1 MIISQENKV
10 AYIGIP
16 HTGSTFIHKSCY
28 DVSRLKVYDDLLKHG
43 KVSDCLKNGAEKNYK
58 FYLFVRNPIEWVKRE
73 WALLHK
79 VASWN
84 DIDYIKK
91 QKETRW
97 KNKCLDFYKN
107 RPSIDNFIISYIDN
121 YYKDSIFDSFIDD
134 DCEVIYLHYED
145 FTNSCSI
152 LFDSLNVPIPNFSKK
167 VNSSEGIDL
176 TIKKSTEQKIA
187 SRFRKDMKKFGY
199 ME

>member
-10 AYIGIP
+10 AYIAVP
-16 HTGSTFIHKSCY
+16 HTGSTFIHKSCHG
-28 DVSRLKVYDDLLKHG
+28 VNRLKVCDDLLKHG
-43 KVSDCLKNGAEKNYK
+43 KVSDCLKNGAEKDYR
-58 FYLFVRNPIEWVKRE
+58 FYLFVRNPVEWIKRE
-73 WALLHK
+73 WALLYK

-84 DIDYIKK
+84 DINYIQK
-91 QKETRW
+91 QKQTDW

-107 RPSIDNFIISYIDN
+107 RPSIDSFIINYINN
-121 YYKDSIFDSFIDD
+121 YRKDGIFDSFIDYECD
-134 DCEVIYLHYED
+134 AIYLHYED

-152 LFDSLNVPIPNFSKK
+152 LFEALNVPMPDFSKK
-167 VNSSEGIDL
+167 INSSEGIDV
-176 TIKKSTEQKIA
+176 TIKKSTEQKIV